1 MIIANPIYDTVFKF
15 LMEDISV
22 AKRVISA
29 IIGEEII
36 DLAIKP
42 QEQTTFSDKYLLT
55 VFRLDFKAIIRTADG
70 NEKKVL
76 IVFKEP
82 ADQCFLIGFF
92 FYRVAQYFHVLIY
105 L

>member
-36 DLAIKP
+36 DLALKP
-42 QEQTTFSDKYLLT
+42 QEQTTFSDI
-55 VFRLDFKAIIRTADG
+55 F
-70 NEKKVL
+70 
-76 IVFKEP
+76 
-82 ADQCFLIGFF
+82 
-92 FYRVAQYFHVLIY
+92 
-105 L
+105 